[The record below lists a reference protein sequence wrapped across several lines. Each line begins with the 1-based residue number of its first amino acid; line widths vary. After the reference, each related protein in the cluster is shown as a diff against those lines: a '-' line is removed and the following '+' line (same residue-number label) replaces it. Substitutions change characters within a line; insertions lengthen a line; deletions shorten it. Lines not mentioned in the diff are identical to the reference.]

1 VGNEKKA
8 IMSMRGYKAPEA
20 LETLEEKETVEGTSE
35 EETDTSVS
43 LMIKEDPYFT
53 VSTTS

>member
-1 VGNEKKA
+1 MGNEKKA

-53 VSTTS
+53 VRTTS